1 VKLEKIIRKTQH
13 SEWVVRNALYWISA
27 HTRWA
32 LVENEFDWVI
42 TFDTFTEEC
51 QFEFARLL
59 NDYQLREILH
69 KQTGHVRASIIDRVL
84 SNIDTRLAE

>member
-1 VKLEKIIRKTQH
+1 MKKIISKAQC
-13 SEWVVRNALYWISA
+13 SEWVIRNTLYWISA
-27 HTRWA
+27 FTRWEID
-32 LVENEFDWVI
+32 ENELEWLI

-69 KQTGHVRASIIDRVL
+69 KKTGHVRASIIDRVL
-84 SNIDTRLAE
+84 SSIDMRLAE